1 MKSLPCRLYFTV
13 PTAIAVQSHRFAGA
27 QAHGF
32 ARLADT
38 ASWDFRT
45 HCVTAPWLGTKFDS
59 SLDRN
64 QPFDFKLGAGQVIG
78 GWEQGLT
85 AMCVGEK
92 RKLRIPP
99 NLAYG
104 EDAACR
110 KASTAAQTLDPL
122 SVKLGPL

>member
-1 MKSLPCRLYFTV
+1 MC
-13 PTAIAVQSHRFAGA
+13 
-27 QAHGF
+27 
-32 ARLADT
+32 
-38 ASWDFRT
+38 
-45 HCVTAPWLGTKFDS
+45 TAPWLGTKFDS

-85 AMCVGEK
+85 DMCVGEK

-99 NLAYG
+99 SMAYG

-110 KASTAAQTLDPL
+110 KASTAAQTSDAQ
-122 SVKLGPL
+122 SVKIWPL